1 MYTVAIVD
9 ENQVQAA
16 ALSQQIKMSSYAQ
29 DIANIVLMA
38 PGDLA
43 SSGLS
48 GIDILLIGVRLGEGA
63 ASGIDLV
70 DALVP
75 RGGSVQVIYVS
86 DHLEYA
92 LQVYRTEHT
101 WFLAKPVEP
110 DSLNAAL
117 ARAIEN
123 LGCMQSK
130 PILVRAR
137 GSLVQLV
144 PQDIMY
150 VESERR
156 RAHIHLSGREVV
168 AYAKL
173 SELECALPPQFI
185 RCHKSFLVN
194 MDYIAQLRARDVL
207 LVTGDVLPVSQ
218 RCRKTLQD
226 CFMRYVGRLV

>member
-1 MYTVAIVD
+1 MRGEGILMHTVAIVD
-9 ENQVQAA
+9 DDQDQAA
-16 ALSQQIKMSSYAQ
+16 ALAQQVKMSSYAQ
-29 DIANIVLMA
+29 DVDRIVLMA
-38 PGDLA
+38 PNDLLA
-43 SSGLS
+43 NGLL
-48 GIDILLIGVRLGEGA
+48 GIDILFIDVLLGAGA
-63 ASGIDLV
+63 ATGIDLV

-92 LQVYRTEHT
+92 PQAYRTEHT

-123 LGCMQSK
+123 LNCSQRK

-156 RAHIHLSGREVV
+156 RAHIHLNGSEVV

-173 SELECALPPQFI
+173 SDLERALPPQFI

-194 MDYIAQLRARDVL
+194 MDYISQLRARDAL
-207 LVTGDVLPVSQ
+207 LTTGEVLPVS
-218 RCRKTLQD
+218 
-226 CFMRYVGRLV
+226 

>member
-9 ENQVQAA
+9 DDQVQAA
-16 ALSQQIKMSSYAQ
+16 ALAQQIRMSSYAQ

-43 SSGLS
+43 SGGLS
-48 GIDILLIGVRLGEGA
+48 GIDILFVGVRLGEGPT
-63 ASGIDLV
+63 GIDLV
-70 DALVP
+70 DSFVP

-92 LQVYRTEHT
+92 LQAYRTEHT

-123 LGCMQSK
+123 LGCMQRK

-156 RAHIHLSGREVV
+156 RAHIHLSGSEVV

-173 SELECALPPQFI
+173 SDLERALPPQFI

-194 MDYIAQLRARDVL
+194 MDYISRLRARDAL
-207 LVTGDVLPVSQ
+207 LTTGDVLPVSQ
-218 RCRKTLQD
+218 RCRKTLQE